1 MAEMRV
7 FYEDWQMECCGR
19 PFSVGQEV
27 GWRLVAVEGEEAG
40 NGHWQ
45 GAEAWVE
52 NHGGPKRKTVGRVR
66 SIDLVHQEYT
76 AHHDPRAAEPVE
88 PADVEPG
95 TLVFRSTG
103 RGLEPVPGARTLEP
117 VDSCPKWFDG
127 FEEEEQPP
135 RKVPYRVR
143 RAVGA
148 LVTLEVPDDPGGSG
162 RRAARTR

>member
-1 MAEMRV
+1 MALMRV
-7 FYEDWQMECCGR
+7 FYEDWQMECCGK

-27 GWRLVAVEGEEAG
+27 GWRLVAVDGKETG

-52 NHGGPKRKTVGRVR
+52 NHGGPKHKTVGQVR
-66 SIDLVHQEYT
+66 AIDVVHQEYA
-76 AHHDPRAAEPVE
+76 AHHDPRADE
-88 PADVEPG
+88 PAVLADLKPG
-95 TLVFRSTG
+95 TVVIRGTG
-103 RGLEPVPGARTLEP
+103 RALEPVPGARTLEP
-117 VDSCPKWFDG
+117 VDSCPKWFGD

-148 LVTLEVPDDPGGSG
+148 LVTLEVPDDPGGPG

>member
-1 MAEMRV
+1 MALMRV
-7 FYEDWQMECCGR
+7 FYEDWQMECCGK

-27 GWRLVAVEGEEAG
+27 GWRLVAVDGEEAG
-40 NGHWQ
+40 NGGRQ

-52 NHGGPKRKTVGRVR
+52 NHGGPKHKTVGHVR
-66 SIDLVHQEYT
+66 AIDLVHQEYA
-76 AHHDPRAAEPVE
+76 AHHDPRADE
-88 PADVEPG
+88 PAVLADLKPG
-95 TLVFRSTG
+95 TVVFRGTG
-103 RGLEPVPGARTLEP
+103 RKLEPVPGARTLEP
-117 VDSCPKWFDG
+117 VDSCPKWFGD

-148 LVTLEVPDDPGGSG
+148 LVTLEVPDDPGGPG

>member
-1 MAEMRV
+1 MALMRV
-7 FYEDWQMECCGR
+7 FYEDWQMECCGK

-27 GWRLVAVEGEEAG
+27 GWRLVAVDGEEAG

-52 NHGGPKRKTVGRVR
+52 NHGGPKQKTVGHVR
-66 SIDLVHQEYT
+66 AIDVVHQEYA
-76 AHHDPRAAEPVE
+76 AHHDPRADE
-88 PADVEPG
+88 PAVLADLKPG
-95 TLVFRSTG
+95 TVVFRGTG
-103 RGLEPVPGARTLEP
+103 RKLEPVPGARTLEP
-117 VDSCPKWFDG
+117 VDSCPKWFGD

-148 LVTLEVPDDPGGSG
+148 LVTLEVPDDPGGPG